1 MEKNIASKI
10 ENKLNQ
16 MDGKEKEAILDNF
29 TEFKS
34 FLADK
39 VAKAENLGLD
49 EEQLAKAENLGL
61 DEEQLAKAAQKI
73 GDYLAK
79 KEEPKNREEKL
90 LQELWKAGN
99 EEEQHKLAHMLVKL
113 VS

>member
-1 MEKNIASKI
+1 MEKNITSKV
-10 ENKLNQ
+10 EDKLDQ
-16 MDGKEKEAILDNF
+16 MDSKEKGEILANF
-29 TEFKS
+29 TAFKN

-39 VAKAENLGLD
+39 VAKGKKLGLD
-49 EEQLAKAENLGL
+49 EEL
-61 DEEQLAKAAQKI
+61 LAKAAQNV
-73 GDYLAK
+73 GDYLAN
-79 KEEPKNREEKL
+79 KEEPKNSEEKL